1 MKKNS
6 VWKLLVIAAGA
17 GVLLWINSR
26 YLNLQP
32 KTIKDWMLSFGAA
45 APLLYI
51 VLYSVRPLI
60 LFPASVMSLAGGLAF
75 GPYLGTLYTLA
86 GATIGAVVAYLAAG
100 TFKLDMFR
108 KPENQRMKTLK
119 KQLEQN
125 GFIYVLI
132 LRLIPIVHF
141 DAISYAAGISKV
153 RLLPFAAATF
163 IGVIPGTFAFTF
175 LGSSFAE
182 GNVMLLAAA
191 GAVFLLL
198 MLLPLLFRKKV
209 KQLITNESK

>member
-1 MKKNS
+1 MKKKS
-6 VWKLLVIAAGA
+6 VWKLLFIITGA
-17 GVLLWINSR
+17 GVLLWFNSR

-32 KTIKDWMLSFGAA
+32 KTIKDWILSFGAA

-75 GPYLGTLYTLA
+75 GPYLGTLYTMA

-108 KPENQRMKTLK
+108 KSENQRMKTLK

-125 GFIYVLI
+125 GFFYVLI

-141 DAISYAAGISKV
+141 DVISYAAGISKV

-163 IGVIPGTFAFTF
+163 IGVIPGTIAFTF

-182 GNVMLLAAA
+182 GNVLLLAAA

-198 MLLPLLFRKKV
+198 MLLPLLFREKV
-209 KQLITNESK
+209 KQLLTNESK